1 LKTTINLIP
10 LNKKMEVI
18 CTQKPVQLS
27 AERQNEIEEFWTEIN
42 KDGKFYRGEAF
53 DIESV
58 TEEKISIKYC

>member
-1 LKTTINLIP
+1 
-10 LNKKMEVI
+10 MEVI